1 MLWIPLYLFIFLF
14 LLINFK
20 KQGVWII
27 VFLIL
32 TVSLT
37 DSISSHVFKPF
48 FNRLRPCSDPEM
60 DGMVRLLLNYAP
72 RNGSFTSSHA
82 ANHFGIAFFLYQSLK
97 PYFAHKL
104 WPFFLWAF
112 FISYAQVYVGVH
124 YPMDIIGGPEY
135 LISLLDKTISSA
147 NIVSHAKIVREK
159 ALLRK
164 MIMTNSKLIERAY
177 DQDFTDVETFID
189 QAESEIFKLGENKT
203 QSGLIGAMEIVKA
216 SIQKIE
222 ELYKRKAEVTGV
234 GT

>member
-1 MLWIPLYLFIFLF
+1 MQTLIKLDKYLFQLVNGRFTNSFLDWILPWLRNPMVWIPLYLFIFLF

-27 VFLIL
+27 VFLII

-37 DSISSHVFKPF
+37 DSISSHFFKPF

-97 PYFAHKL
+97 TYFAHKL
-104 WPFFLWAF
+104 WPFFIWAF

-124 YPMDIIGGPEY
+124 YPMDI
-135 LISLLDKTISSA
+135 
-147 NIVSHAKIVREK
+147 
-159 ALLRK
+159 
-164 MIMTNSKLIERAY
+164 
-177 DQDFTDVETFID
+177 
-189 QAESEIFKLGENKT
+189 LG
-203 QSGLIGAMEIVKA
+203 GAMLGCLVAYFTSFLLKFTLNNKDSNTVKA
-216 SIQKIE
+216 F
-222 ELYKRKAEVTGV
+222 
-234 GT
+234 

>member
-1 MLWIPLYLFIFLF
+1 MQTLIKLDKYLFHLINGQFTDSFLDWILPWLRNPMVWIPLYLFIFLF

-124 YPMDIIGGPEY
+124 YPMDIIGGAILGCLVAY
-135 LISLLDKTISSA
+135 FSCWLLK
-147 NIVSHAKIVREK
+147 
-159 ALLRK
+159 
-164 MIMTNSKLIERAY
+164 
-177 DQDFTDVETFID
+177 FTLNNTD
-189 QAESEIFKLGENKT
+189 SNN
-203 QSGLIGAMEIVKA
+203 VK
-216 SIQKIE
+216 SI
-222 ELYKRKAEVTGV
+222 
-234 GT
+234 

>member
-1 MLWIPLYLFIFLF
+1 MQTLIKLDKYLFQLVNGRFTNSFLDWILPWLRNPMVWIPLYLFIFLF

-124 YPMDIIGGPEY
+124 YPMDIIGGAILGCLVAY
-135 LISLLDKTISSA
+135 FSCLLLKFTLNNKDSN
-147 NIVSHAKIVREK
+147 NIK
-159 ALLRK
+159 
-164 MIMTNSKLIERAY
+164 
-177 DQDFTDVETFID
+177 
-189 QAESEIFKLGENKT
+189 
-203 QSGLIGAMEIVKA
+203 
-216 SIQKIE
+216 SI
-222 ELYKRKAEVTGV
+222 
-234 GT
+234 